1 MPDANRLHF
10 DSIVIDGHSDT
21 TPRFENPDWSF
32 GERHE
37 ASDGAMDLPR
47 VREGGLDV
55 QFWSI
60 YMGKRETAGDAI
72 REALERIDGV
82 HEMAARFPDDVIV
95 AHSVQEIRAAVAD
108 GKFVGLMGIE
118 GGHIIERSLP
128 ALRNFHRLGV
138 RYMTLTHSFN
148 TTWADSSGTR
158 KTPDPTHSGLAEFG
172 EEVVAEMNRI
182 GMLIDISHVSDETFF
197 DTLKITRAPV
207 IASHSSIRS
216 VANHVRNMSDEMLRA
231 LAENG
236 GVVMINFYPAYI
248 DEAAGQAT
256 RLYFEEHGP
265 TLQALAAQ
273 AEGDDSKRQALV
285 AEHFTSYP
293 APQTSLDV
301 LLDHFDRAIEI
312 AGPDHVGIGA
322 DWDGVPSMPVG
333 MEDITRLPSLTRGL
347 LDRGHSPETIRKVLG
362 ENILRVL
369 ESAEQ
374 IASATREEEIS
385 R

>member
-1 MPDANRLHF
+1 M
-10 DSIVIDGHSDT
+10 
-21 TPRFENPDWSF
+21 
-32 GERHE
+32 
-37 ASDGAMDLPR
+37 
-47 VREGGLDV
+47 
-55 QFWSI
+55 
-60 YMGKRETAGDAI
+60 
-72 REALERIDGV
+72 
-82 HEMAARFPDDVIV
+82 
-95 AHSVQEIRAAVAD
+95 
-108 GKFVGLMGIE
+108 
-118 GGHIIERSLP
+118 
-128 ALRNFHRLGV
+128 
-138 RYMTLTHSFN
+138 
-148 TTWADSSGTR
+148 
-158 KTPDPTHSGLAEFG
+158 
-172 EEVVAEMNRI
+172 
-182 GMLIDISHVSDETFF
+182 
-197 DTLKITRAPV
+197 
-207 IASHSSIRS
+207 
-216 VANHVRNMSDEMLRA
+216 
-231 LAENG
+231 
-236 GVVMINFYPAYI
+236 
-248 DEAAGQAT
+248 
-256 RLYFEEHGP
+256 
-265 TLQALAAQ
+265 AAQ